1 MGSQPGIGLP
11 RASVIGAPLS
21 SKLLVSAI
29 TPLKAADQAA
39 RLVWLMDNWPRVA
52 LSLRAVVN
60 KSRRCQSFVGWLRK
74 ASEDQEL
81 IGKRVVWPKLVIT
94 TTLPVHFCHE
104 GRSSMPEG
112 FQ

>member
-1 MGSQPGIGLP
+1 MGNQPGIGLP
-11 RASVIGAPLS
+11 RASVIGVPVS
-21 SKLLVSAI
+21 SRLLVSAI

-60 KSRRCQSFVGWLRK
+60 RSRRCQSLVGWVSK
-74 ASEDQEL
+74 ASENQTPFE
-81 IGKRVVWPKLVIT
+81 KRAVWPKLVIT
-94 TTLPVHFCHE
+94 TPLPVQVCQVA
-104 GRSSMPEG
+104 RSMPYG